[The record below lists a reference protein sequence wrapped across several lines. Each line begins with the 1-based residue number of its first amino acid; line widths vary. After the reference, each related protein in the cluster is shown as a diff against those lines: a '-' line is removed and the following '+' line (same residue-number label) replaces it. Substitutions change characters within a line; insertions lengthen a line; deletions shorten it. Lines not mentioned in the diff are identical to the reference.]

1 MNQELSKTEAKI
13 QHLELN
19 QDQFEQVECPVKH
32 TFAPGICI
40 REVFVPAGSNV
51 VGHHHNFEHTN
62 IIVTGHLFLQNAL
75 GEWDEI
81 RAPCMF
87 VAGPGRKIIRVID
100 DTVWLNI
107 FPTIEQDVETVENYF
122 MDKTPAW
129 KEGAKKVYNERLITH
144 DKLVNF
150 DDKYI
155 DEYGKIEPCLLPNG
169 TAYKMQIAESPI
181 HGAGLFA
188 TADIEKGERIA
199 PIMINGKCT
208 IAGRI
213 PNHLED
219 SNAEI
224 VDNWL
229 VAKCRIK
236 GRVGGL
242 KGDEITITYPQRVL
256 S

>member
-1 MNQELSKTEAKI
+1 MNQHLSKTESKI
-13 QHLELN
+13 QHLEAN

-32 TFAPGICI
+32 TFAPGVCI

-51 VGHHHNFEHTN
+51 IGHHHNFEHTN
-62 IIVTGHLFLQNAL
+62 IIVAGYLFLQNAL

-81 RAPCMF
+81 HAPCMF
-87 VAGPGRKIIRVID
+87 VAGPGRKIIKVIQ

-107 FPTIEQDVETVENYF
+107 FPTIEQDIETVESYF

-129 KEGAKKVYNERLITH
+129 QEGAQKVYRERLLSH

-150 DDKYI
+150 DDKFI
-155 DEYGKIEPCLLPNG
+155 DEYGKMEPCLLPNG
-169 TAYKMQIAESPI
+169 TAYKMQIADSMI
-181 HGAGLFA
+181 HGVGLFA
-188 TADIEKGERIA
+188 TADIAKGERIA
-199 PIMINGKCT
+199 PVLVDSKCT

-224 VDNWL
+224 VDNYL
-229 VAKCRIK
+229 VAKYRIK

-242 KGDEITITYPQRVL
+242 KGDEITITYPRRVL